1 MFIEFIGMAAAILT
15 TASFAPQAVQVL
27 RTRETAAIS
36 LMMYVMFTTGVLT
49 WFVYGLFIG
58 SLPVIIANAIT
69 LLLAGL
75 ILSLKVNSLL
85 PQGWAGRMRDVLF
98 TPVPRL

>member
-1 MFIEFIGMAAAILT
+1 MNIELIGMLAAVLT

-36 LMMYVMFTTGVLT
+36 LAMYVMFTTGVLT
-49 WFVYGLFIG
+49 WFIYGLFIG

-69 LLLAGL
+69 LILAGL
-75 ILSLKVNSLL
+75 ILSLKVNSML
-85 PQGWAGRMRDVLF
+85 PRGWVARLRDILF
-98 TPVPRL
+98 APVPH